1 MSTSQSSEKIRVPA
15 PILTIIHIILV
26 VLLGNLLPLPIPV
39 PAFVPWLGLVIA
51 GLGLVLGI
59 LAMTEFRR
67 VRATMDPKKPS
78 TGLVTSGIYRFTRN
92 PVYLGFVFM
101 LVGFSLSMRTYWG
114 IVFILPLVTLTNS
127 LVIKY
132 EEASLEKKFKTQY
145 TEYASH
151 VRRWL

>member
-1 MSTSQSSEKIRVPA
+1 MPTSQNPEKIRISA

-26 VLLGNLLPLPIPV
+26 ILLGNLLPLPIPV
-39 PAFVPWLGLVIA
+39 PAFIPWLGLVIA

-59 LAMTEFRR
+59 LASMEFRR
-67 VRATMDPKKPS
+67 TRTTMDPKKSS
-78 TGLVTSGIYRFTRN
+78 TGLVTSGIYRYTRN

-114 IVFILPLVTLTNS
+114 IVLILPLVTLINN

-132 EEASLEKKFKTQY
+132 EELSLEKKFKNQY